1 MTTPTTGATQ
11 GVPGPLIPDLN
22 DPALRFSRDTGMAAM
37 LERRRELL
45 AVEMGPEDPN
55 TALLGKSPVG
65 VEGARPAADPD
76 VEDTSSSDA
85 AAEAERQ
92 RLVADAAAA
101 APDLDPTKQ
110 SRAQGDDFVE
120 LTQDDLKSV
129 RVTMTVN
136 GEEQIVTGEDLLR
149 RAQKTAAADDYL
161 ETARNVLHEVKALR
175 AGTSVAP
182 SQEPAAPAA
191 TAKPADVE
199 ARDKAI
205 EETFDLMFTGQ
216 MDEAKAKFREIFAAT
231 TAQPADVDAL
241 IELKFKEKVIKQEL
255 RQFRETHKDIIADK
269 NASRQA
275 DEFLYQDLARRKVA
289 RLEDLPAEEVADV
302 LNNAAAS
309 FREWNPRFANGA
321 TPGGTGSSTATSL
334 RDKLSR
340 KQKSDELPTASL
352 RSDTSVP
359 GIKSVQ
365 EKLNDMRKAR
375 GQPVA

>member
-1 MTTPTTGATQ
+1 
-11 GVPGPLIPDLN
+11 
-22 DPALRFSRDTGMAAM
+22 
-37 LERRRELL
+37 
-45 AVEMGPEDPN
+45 
-55 TALLGKSPVG
+55 
-65 VEGARPAADPD
+65 
-76 VEDTSSSDA
+76 
-85 AAEAERQ
+85 
-92 RLVADAAAA
+92 
-101 APDLDPTKQ
+101 
-110 SRAQGDDFVE
+110 
-120 LTQDDLKSV
+120 
-129 RVTMTVN
+129 
-136 GEEQIVTGEDLLR
+136 
-149 RAQKTAAADDYL
+149 
-161 ETARNVLHEVKALR
+161 
-175 AGTSVAP
+175 
-182 SQEPAAPAA
+182 
-191 TAKPADVE
+191 
-199 ARDKAI
+199 
-205 EETFDLMFTGQ
+205 MFTGQ